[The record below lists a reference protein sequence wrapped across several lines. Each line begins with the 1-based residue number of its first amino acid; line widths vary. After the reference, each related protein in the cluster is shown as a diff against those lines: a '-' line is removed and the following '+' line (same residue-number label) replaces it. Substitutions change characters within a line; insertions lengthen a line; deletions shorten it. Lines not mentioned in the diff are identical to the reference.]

1 MADFSIGSR
10 VRGQCQSTQTDITGT
25 ITNYRALPD
34 GRIMYYVLGKDMP
47 VSYGFFATELRLL
60 DEDIYLT
67 EEEAWDLILPILENQ
82 FGRAR
87 GHGGELLSKIVT
99 EEIIT
104 SLKKV

>member
-10 VRGQCQSTQTDITGT
+10 VRGQCQSTKTDITGS
-25 ITNYRALPD
+25 ITSYRVLPD
-34 GRIMYYVLGKDMP
+34 GRTMYYVLGKDMP
-47 VSYGFFATELRLL
+47 AAYGFFATELRLL
-60 DEDIYLT
+60 DDDISLT

-87 GHGGELLSKIVT
+87 GLGGELLSELVT

-104 SLKKV
+104 TLKKV